1 MPRQRDGYLLS
12 GVVTF
17 PPGSRAALAEGSG
30 AEKYKTFHPYRKGP
44 SRSGCGR
51 RASRVCAVKALVQT
65 GTGGYEVLQVQERP
79 DPPVGPG
86 EVRIAVR
93 AAGINFADTMAR
105 LGLYPDAPKPPC
117 VMGYEVAGV
126 VESVG
131 EGVSAHAVGDRV
143 VAGTRF
149 GGQAELVTVP
159 EAQVLPL
166 AERLSFE
173 QGAAIPVNYGT
184 AYAAL
189 IVMGSLRQGNRV
201 LIHAAAGGV
210 GIAAT
215 QIARNAGAEIFGTAS
230 PGKHEAITAQG
241 VAHPIDYRNRDF
253 EAEIMRITGGEGVDL
268 IIDALGPTSFRK
280 DYRLLRPGGRL
291 VMYGLSEAAS
301 ESGRDI
307 AAMLKSLAKMPLAT
321 IPWWKSLALMNENKG
336 IFGLNM
342 LKWWDREG
350 SLDRVTEPLMAD
362 LEAGRLE
369 PVVAEAF
376 PFEHAGEA
384 HRFIAERRNVGK
396 VVLFPQ

>member
-1 MPRQRDGYLLS
+1 MP
-12 GVVTF
+12 
-17 PPGSRAALAEGSG
+17 
-30 AEKYKTFHPYRKGP
+30 
-44 SRSGCGR
+44 
-51 RASRVCAVKALVQT
+51 VKALVQT
-65 GTGGYEVLQVQERP
+65 GNGGYDVLQVQERP

-86 EVRIAVR
+86 EVRIAVK

-117 VMGYEVAGV
+117 VMGYEIAGTI
-126 VESVG
+126 EALG
-131 EGVSAHAVGDRV
+131 EGVADRTVGDRV

-149 GGQAELVTVP
+149 GGQAELVAVP
-159 EAQVLPL
+159 ASQVLPL
-166 AERLSFE
+166 PERLSFE
-173 QGAAIPVNYGT
+173 QGAAFPVNYGT

-189 IVMGSLRQGNRV
+189 IVMGSLRQGDRV

-215 QIARNAGAEIFGTAS
+215 QIARNVGAEVFGTAS
-230 PGKHEAITAQG
+230 PSKHDAIRAQG
-241 VAHPIDYRNRDF
+241 VTHPIDYRSLDF
-253 EAEIMRITGGEGVDL
+253 EAETMRITGGEGVDL

-280 DYRLLRPGGRL
+280 DYRLLRSGGRM
-291 VMYGLSEAAS
+291 VMYGLSEATR

-307 AAMLKSLAKMPLAT
+307 PAMLKSLAKMPLAT

-376 PFEHAGEA
+376 PFERAGDA

-396 VVLFPQ
+396 VVLFPE

>member
-1 MPRQRDGYLLS
+1 
-12 GVVTF
+12 
-17 PPGSRAALAEGSG
+17 
-30 AEKYKTFHPYRKGP
+30 
-44 SRSGCGR
+44 
-51 RASRVCAVKALVQT
+51 VKAVVQT
-65 GTGGYEVLQVQERP
+65 GNGGPEVLEVLERP

-105 LGLYPDAPKPPC
+105 LGMYPDAPKPPC
-117 VMGYEVAGV
+117 VMGYEVAGT
-126 VESVG
+126 VESLG
-131 EGVSAHAVGDRV
+131 EGASEHAVGDRV
-143 VAGTRF
+143 IAGTQF

-159 EAQVLPL
+159 ANQVLPL
-166 AERLSFE
+166 PERLSFE
-173 QGAAIPVNYGT
+173 QGAAFPVNYGT

-189 IVMGSLRQGNRV
+189 MVMGSLRKGDRL

-215 QIARNAGAEIFGTAS
+215 QIARNVGAEIFGTAS
-230 PGKHEAITAQG
+230 PSKHEAIRAQG
-241 VAHPIDYRNRDF
+241 VAHPIDYRNQDF
-253 EAEIMRITGGEGVDL
+253 EAEAMRLTSGEGVDL

-291 VMYGLSEAAS
+291 VMYGLSEATKEGS
-301 ESGRDI
+301 RDI
-307 AAMLKSLAKMPLAT
+307 PAALRSLAKMPLAT

-342 LKWWDREG
+342 LKWWEREG

-362 LEAGRLE
+362 LEAGDLE

-376 PFEHAGEA
+376 SFERAGDA

-396 VVLFPQ
+396 VVLFPN

>member
-1 MPRQRDGYLLS
+1 MKA
-12 GVVTF
+12 VV
-17 PPGSRAALAEGSG
+17 L
-30 AEKYKTFHPYRKGP
+30 
-44 SRSGCGR
+44 
-51 RASRVCAVKALVQT
+51 T
-65 GTGGYEVLQVQERP
+65 GTGGPEALQVREMP

-86 EVRIAVR
+86 EVRIAVK

-105 LGLYPDAPKPPC
+105 VGLYPDAPKTPC
-117 VMGYEVAGV
+117 VLGYEVAGE

-131 EGVSAHAVGDRV
+131 EGVGAHKVGDRV
-143 VAGTRF
+143 FAGTRF

-159 EAQVLPL
+159 EDQALSLP
-166 AERLSFE
+166 ERLSFE
-173 QGAAIPVNYGT
+173 QGAAFPVNYGT

-189 IVMGSLRQGNRV
+189 VVMGSLRRGDRV

-210 GIAAT
+210 GVSAT

-230 PGKHEAITAQG
+230 PSKHEAIRAQG
-241 VAHPIDYRNRDF
+241 VAHAIDYRSRDF
-253 EAEIMRITGGEGVDL
+253 EEETMRITGGEGVDV

-291 VMYGLSEAAS
+291 VMYGLSEVTSEGDRNLPAA
-301 ESGRDI
+301 
-307 AAMLKSLAKMPLAT
+307 LKSLLKMPLAT
-321 IPWWKSLALMNENKG
+321 MPWWKSLALMNENKG

-350 SLDRVTEPLMAD
+350 DLNRLVEPLVAD

-376 PFEHAGEA
+376 PFDRAGDA
-384 HRFIAERRNVGK
+384 HQFIAERRNVGK
-396 VVLFPQ
+396 VVLFPA